1 MVFKAAE
8 LLQKKL
14 FSTALR
20 TLERTRFLLV
30 RLRLLLLS
38 FFLLLNTIFLFYF
51 HQALFFFLFL
61 FACGVSSSR
70 LYACDDITCV
80 FVMCTP
86 LQPRTPL
93 YHSLSFDYYI
103 CSRFSS
109 TVLTNQHDKKRSA
122 CLPYI
127 YIYIYIYICV
137 SSFFSAF
144 SLFDTLKGK
153 FLYSLIKQESC
164 STLPT
169 KSVCV
174 FFSPPFFFFTVI
186 ADCHL
191 PFFLN
196 ILCCSKSV
204 FLYFVFIVLYYVEL
218 FNTSVEAS
226 FSPFLFLLLFVC
238 CLCAFLL
245 KVSVNIC
252 EAAHIQSCF
261 TYLFF
266 FFSLSPTF
274 VSGSD
279 SFSIWLFLSFPG
291 SFILLSFLPFFFP
304 AFFFFCSQ
312 VQQKA

>member
-1 MVFKAAE
+1 M
-8 LLQKKL
+8 
-14 FSTALR
+14 
-20 TLERTRFLLV
+20 

-127 YIYIYIYICV
+127 SISIYTYIYIYIYICV

-191 PFFLN
+191 PFFFLF
-196 ILCCSKSV
+196 CVARKV
-204 FLYFVFIVLYYVEL
+204 FSC
-218 FNTSVEAS
+218 TS
-226 FSPFLFLLLFVC
+226 FSLFCITLNSSTPVLRLLFPLSCFCC
-238 CLCAFLL
+238 CL
-245 KVSVNIC
+245 
-252 EAAHIQSCF
+252 
-261 TYLFF
+261 
-266 FFSLSPTF
+266 F
-274 VSGSD
+274 VVCV
-279 SFSIWLFLSFPG
+279 LSF
-291 SFILLSFLPFFFP
+291 
-304 AFFFFCSQ
+304 
-312 VQQKA
+312 

>member
-1 MVFKAAE
+1 M
-8 LLQKKL
+8 
-14 FSTALR
+14 
-20 TLERTRFLLV
+20 LV
-30 RLRLLLLS
+30 YR
-38 FFLLLNTIFLFYF
+38 IY
-51 HQALFFFLFL
+51 
-61 FACGVSSSR
+61 
-70 LYACDDITCV
+70 LY
-80 FVMCTP
+80 
-86 LQPRTPL
+86 L
-93 YHSLSFDYYI
+93 YIH
-103 CSRFSS
+103 
-109 TVLTNQHDKKRSA
+109 
-122 CLPYI
+122 
-127 YIYIYIYICV
+127 IYIYIYICV

-291 SFILLSFLPFFFP
+291 SFIFLSFLPFFFP
-304 AFFFFCSQ
+304 FLFFFARRYS
-312 VQQKA
+312 KRRNKK